1 MAGARIG
8 GAEAFFE
15 RLCVALTNA
24 GTDQHA
30 AIRTHDRRAGL
41 LADAGIPVTEM
52 RFGGKLDFLTGR
64 RLNALAKSFQPD
76 IALAWMSRAAAVMPS
91 GSFVKAAR
99 LGGYYDLKY
108 FRRCD
113 HLIGNTQDLRDYLV
127 KQGWPKEKA
136 WYLPNFVD
144 DRALPAQ
151 NRAALD
157 TPADAPLLLCLGR
170 LHRNKGFDTAL
181 HAMAGLPGAYLW
193 IAGEGPEREA
203 LTHQARDLGVA
214 ERVRFLGWRDDV
226 PALLAAADIFLCSSR
241 HEPLGNMVLEAWA
254 HGTPVVAA
262 ASQGPSQLIQDGTNG
277 LLCPIDDAT
286 ALAKAADSLIK
297 DAAMAQELAGAGNA
311 AYRGQYTEGHVVQQ
325 YQDFFERIAASGTAS
340 HTVGGD

>member
-1 MAGARIG
+1 MAGAKIG

-15 RLCVALTNA
+15 RLCVALANA
-24 GTDQHA
+24 GTEQHA
-30 AIRTHDRRAGL
+30 AIRAHDRRRRL
-41 LADAGIPVTEM
+41 LTEAGIPVTEM

-64 RLNALAKSFQPD
+64 RLKKLARAFEPD
-76 IALAWMSRAAAVMPS
+76 VSLAWMSRAASFMPP
-91 GSFVKAAR
+91 GPFVKAAR

-113 HLIGNTQDLRDYLV
+113 HLVGNTPDLRDYV
-127 KQGWPKEKA
+127 IKQGWPAERA

-151 NRAALD
+151 DRAELD

-170 LHRNKGFDTAL
+170 LHVNKGFDTAL
-181 HAMAGLPGAYLW
+181 KVLADLPGAYLW
-193 IAGEGPEREA
+193 IAGEGPEREKLTA
-203 LTHQARDLGVA
+203 LTRELAVA
-214 ERVRFLGWRDDV
+214 DRVRFLGWRDDV

-241 HEPLGNMVLEAWA
+241 HEPLGNMVIEAWA

-262 ASQGPSQLIQDGTNG
+262 ASQGPAQLIQDGVNG
-277 LLCPIDDAT
+277 LLRPVDDAA

-297 DAAMAQELAGAGNA
+297 NAALAQELAGAGSA

-325 YQDFFERIAASGTAS
+325 YQDFFERIAADWAAS

>member
-1 MAGARIG
+1 MAGARVG

-15 RLCVALTNA
+15 RLCVALANA

-30 AIRTHDRRAGL
+30 AIRRHDRRAAL

-52 RFGGKLDFLTGR
+52 RFGGKLDMLTGR
-64 RLNALAKSFQPD
+64 RLKSLARTYEPD
-76 IALAWMSRAAAVMPS
+76 IALAWMSRGASFMPE
-91 GSFVKAAR
+91 GRFVKAAR

-113 HLIGNTQDLRDYLV
+113 HLIGNTPDLRDYLI
-127 KQGWPKEKA
+127 KQGWPQDRT

-151 NRAALD
+151 DRAALD
-157 TPADAPLLLCLGR
+157 TPEGVPLLLCLGR

-181 HAMAGLPGAYLW
+181 AALAQMPEAYLW
-193 IAGEGPEREA
+193 IAGEGPERAA
-203 LTHQARDLGVA
+203 LARQAQELGVPG
-214 ERVRFLGWRDDV
+214 RVRFLGWRDDV

-241 HEPLGNMVLEAWA
+241 HEPLGNMVIEAWA

-262 ASQGPSQLIQDGTNG
+262 ASQGPSQLIRDGING
-277 LLCPIDDAT
+277 LICPVDDGT
-286 ALAKAADSLIK
+286 ALANAADSLIK
-297 DAAMAQELAGAGNA
+297 DAGLAQELAGAGNA

-325 YQDFFERIAASGTAS
+325 YQDFFDTIAARTSATTAA
-340 HTVGGD
+340 GGA

>member
-1 MAGARIG
+1 MAGATVG

-15 RLCVALTNA
+15 RLCVALANA

-30 AIRTHDRRAGL
+30 AIRSHERRAGL
-41 LADAGIPVTEM
+41 LTDAGIPVTEM
-52 RFGGKLDFLTGR
+52 RFGGKLDLLSGR
-64 RLNALAKSFQPD
+64 RLNTVARTYAPD
-76 IALAWMSRAAAVMPS
+76 IALAWMNRGATFMPR
-91 GSFVKAAR
+91 GPFVKAAR

-108 FRRCD
+108 YRRCD
-113 HLIGNTQDLRDYLV
+113 HLIGNTPDLCDYLI
-127 KQGWPKEKA
+127 KQGWPTDRT

-151 NRAALD
+151 DRAALD
-157 TPADAPLLLCLGR
+157 TPADAPLLLGLGR

-181 HAMAGLPGAYLW
+181 QALTDLPGAYLW

-203 LTHQARDLGVA
+203 LQRQAEKLGIA
-214 ERVRFLGWRDDV
+214 QRVRFLGWRNDV

-241 HEPLGNMVLEAWA
+241 HEPLGNMVIEAWA
-254 HGTPVVAA
+254 HGTPVAAA
-262 ASQGPSQLIQDGTNG
+262 ASQGPSQLIQDGVNG
-277 LLCPIDDAT
+277 LLAPIDDAA

-297 DAAMAQELAGAGNA
+297 DEALAQELAGAGSA

-325 YQDFFERIAASGTAS
+325 YQDFFEQVAADSPAPSAQGHA
-340 HTVGGD
+340 

>member
-15 RLCVALTNA
+15 RLCVALANA

-30 AIRTHDRRAGL
+30 AIRTHDRRARL

-76 IALAWMSRAAAVMPS
+76 VALAWMSRAAAAMPS

-113 HLIGNTQDLRDYLV
+113 HLIGNTPDLRDYLI
-127 KQGWPKEKA
+127 KQGWPKEKT

-151 NRAALD
+151 DRAALE

-181 HAMAGLPGAYLW
+181 YAMAGLPGAYLW
-193 IAGEGPEREA
+193 IAGEGPEHDA
-203 LTHQARDLGVA
+203 LARQALELGVA
-214 ERVRFLGWRDDV
+214 DRVRFLGWRDDV

-262 ASQGPSQLIQDGTNG
+262 ASQGPSQLIQDGING
-277 LLCPIDDAT
+277 LLCPVDDAA

-297 DAAMAQELAGAGNA
+297 DAALAQELAGAGNA

-325 YQDFFERIAASGTAS
+325 YQDFFERIVANSTVS